1 MVTTMAS
8 YDQIAKNNWRY
19 RISLGKNAETGKYE
33 YISKTG
39 FKRKSDAKHQAEMIE
54 RQLRNGEYI
63 APSSST
69 FKQVA
74 DDWLK
79 QYANDV
85 KVSSFRVREKA
96 IYHAVQR
103 FGIYPIQS
111 IKKHDYQ
118 RFVDDMS
125 IQYSKNY
132 VDSIVA
138 STNMIFKYAYDMKL
152 IRVLPIEGIKRPK
165 KQVSVEEL
173 EDSEIHKKFLE
184 KDELFQF
191 LEVAKNHHSP
201 QNSFEVF
208 TTLAY
213 TGMRAGELLA
223 LKWSDIDFENNIIS
237 ITKTYYNPNNNKK
250 HYQILTP
257 KTESSIGKIS
267 VDPHVIQLLKDY
279 KVNVQDTWK
288 NELYVDN
295 NFVFTDVNGYPLVIK
310 KLSTWIQAI
319 MKKTDITNKHIS
331 THSFRH
337 THCALLIEAGVH
349 IKEIQERLRH
359 KDINTTM
366 NIYAKITNSYKKD
379 ASHKFSKLMEN
390 VSKELF

>member
-1 MVTTMAS
+1 MAT
-8 YDQIAKNNWRY
+8 YEKRGNTWRY
-19 RISLGKNAETGKYE
+19 RISVGKNPTTGKYE
-33 YISKTG
+33 YISKSG
-39 FKRKSDAKHQAEMIE
+39 FKRKSDAKHHAEMVE

-63 APSSST
+63 APSTST

-79 QYANDV
+79 QYANDA
-85 KVSSFRVREKA
+85 KVSSVRAREKA
-96 IYHAVQR
+96 IYHAVER
-103 FGIYPIQS
+103 FNTYPIQT
-111 IKKHDYQ
+111 IKKHDFQ

-125 IQYSKNY
+125 AQYSKNY

-152 IRVLPIEGIKRPK
+152 IKVLPNEGIKRPK
-165 KQVSVEEL
+165 KKRTVEEL
-173 EDSEIHKKFLE
+173 EDTEIHKKFLE

-191 LEVAKNHHSP
+191 LEVAKNNHAP
-201 QNSFEVF
+201 LNIFEVF

-223 LKWSDIDFENNIIS
+223 LKWSDIDFENNTIS

-250 HYQILTP
+250 KYQILTP
-257 KTESSIGKIS
+257 KTESSIGKIT
-267 VDPHVIQLLKDY
+267 VDANVIKMLHDY
-279 KVNVQDTWK
+279 KINVQDNWK
-288 NELYVDN
+288 DELYVDN
-295 NFVFTDVNGYPLVIK
+295 NFVCTDNNGYPLVIK
-310 KLSTWIQAI
+310 KLSMWIQSI
-319 MKKTDITNKHIS
+319 MARTDINKNIS
-331 THSFRH
+331 THSFRY

-379 ASHKFSKLMEN
+379 ASQKFSQLMEN

>member
-1 MVTTMAS
+1 MAS
-8 YDQIAKNNWRY
+8 YDQITKNNWRY
-19 RISLGKNAETGKYE
+19 RISLGKNPQTGKYE

-54 RQLRNGEYI
+54 RQLRTGDYI

-79 QYANDV
+79 QYANEV
-85 KVSSFRVREKA
+85 KVSSVRVREKA

-103 FGIYPIQS
+103 FGTYPIQS

-118 RFVDDMS
+118 RFVDDMTA
-125 IQYSKNY
+125 QFSKNY

-165 KQVSVEEL
+165 KKHTVEEL
-173 EDSEIHKKFLE
+173 EETEIHKKFLE
-184 KDELFQF
+184 KDELIEF
-191 LEVAKNHHSP
+191 LKVAKYDHSP

-208 TTLAY
+208 STLAY
-213 TGMRAGELLA
+213 TGLRAGELLA
-223 LKWSDIDFENNIIS
+223 LKWSDIDFENNTIS

-250 HYQILTP
+250 KYQILTP
-257 KTESSIGKIS
+257 KTDSSIGKIS
-267 VDPHVIQLLKDY
+267 VDPKIITLLSEY
-279 KVNVQDTWK
+279 KVNVQDKWK

-295 NFVFTDVNGYPLVIK
+295 DFVYTDNNGYPLVIK
-310 KLSTWIQAI
+310 KLQLWIKAI
-319 MKKTDITNKHIS
+319 LKKTNINKNIS

-379 ASHKFSKLMEN
+379 ASQKFSQLMEN
-390 VSKELF
+390 ASKELF